1 VGDKRKPG
9 VRTGSDSSIEIDF
22 YYRNKRCRERIGLK
36 PTPRNI
42 NYAAKLKARI
52 EHEIATGEFDYRKHF
67 RTRRE
72 QSSSRNYRVMPYDR
86 DLPSVMVAERAREH
100 QAFNI
105 DRVREDPEIQFSA
118 GVRKT
123 LPYRVAP

>member
-72 QSSSRNYRVMPYDR
+72 QSSSRNYRVMRLRSRPTF
-86 DLPSVMVAERAREH
+86 SHGCGTSARTSG
-100 QAFNI
+100 
-105 DRVREDPEIQFSA
+105 IQH
-118 GVRKT
+118 
-123 LPYRVAP
+123 